1 MVITTAMSARSMSTR
16 LELLVVFVFI
26 VAPALAATKPS
37 YIVYLGG
44 RHSHGDDGGVIS
56 PEEAHR
62 TAAESHYDLLG
73 SVLGDREKARDAI
86 FYLYTKNINGFAARL
101 EAEEAAAVAERP
113 GVVSV
118 FPDRGRRMH
127 TTRSWQFLGLER
139 PDGSVPPWS
148 PWEAARYGQNIII
161 GNLDSGVWPE
171 SLSFND
177 RELGPI
183 PNYWKGAC
191 RNEHDKTFK
200 CNSKLIGARYFNNGY
215 AKVIGVPLNDTHKT
229 PRDANGHGTHTLA
242 TAGGSA
248 VRGAEAFGLGG
259 GTARGGSPRARVAA
273 YRVCYPPFN
282 GSDACYDSD
291 ILAAFEAA
299 IADGVHVM
307 GKIVVCMRGG
317 NPRVEKGE
325 EVSRAGGAAM
335 ILVNDEASGNDV
347 IADAHV
353 LPAVHINH
361 ADGHA
366 LLAYINSTK
375 GAKAFITRAKTVVGV
390 KPAPVMAAF
399 SSQGPNTVNPE
410 ILKPDV
416 TAPGVSVIA
425 AWSGAAGPTGL
436 PYDQRRVAFN
446 AQSGT
451 SMSCPQVSGVAGLI
465 KTLHPDWSPAA
476 IKSAIMTTA
485 TELGNDMRP
494 IMNSS
499 MSPATPFSCGAG
511 HVFPHR
517 AMDPGLVY
525 DLTVDDHLSFLCTIG
540 YNATALAL
548 FNGAPFRCP
557 DDPLDPLDFNYPS
570 ITAFDLAPAGPPAT
584 ARRRVRNVG
593 PPATYTAAVV
603 REPEG
608 VQVTVTPTTLT
619 FESTGEVRTFWVKFA
634 VRDPAPAANYAFGAI
649 VWSDGN
655 HQLDQEYSNSYQIS
669 YVYESSMSLTDKM
682 RKLKELLHKSENR
695 ICADCSSPDPK
706 WASANIGVFICLKC
720 SGIHR
725 SLGTHISK
733 VLSVTLDEWT
743 DDEINSMLEVGGNS
757 YANAIYEAFLPGGYH
772 KPHPDS
778 SQEERADFI
787 RSKYELQEFLKPSLR
802 IVSNKSSLQAMDS
815 RKDIGNASN
824 SYSFKSEAGMVEF
837 IGIIKV
843 KVIRGTKLAVRDIL
857 SSDPYVVLTLGQQ
870 KAKTKVIKSN
880 LNPVWN
886 EVLTLSVPQKYGPL
900 KLQVYDHDVL
910 SRDDIMGEAE
920 VDLQPMIT
928 AAMAFGD
935 PGLLSDMQIG
945 RWLMSR
951 DNALAR
957 DSAVSVVGGRVKQE
971 VSLRLQNVECGEVDL
986 ELEWIALNQ

>member
-1 MVITTAMSARSMSTR
+1 MAAAEMST
-16 LELLVVFVFI
+16 
-26 VAPALAATKPS
+26 
-37 YIVYLGG
+37 
-44 RHSHGDDGGVIS
+44 
-56 PEEAHR
+56 
-62 TAAESHYDLLG
+62 
-73 SVLGDREKARDAI
+73 
-86 FYLYTKNINGFAARL
+86 
-101 EAEEAAAVAERP
+101 
-113 GVVSV
+113 
-118 FPDRGRRMH
+118 
-127 TTRSWQFLGLER
+127 
-139 PDGSVPPWS
+139 
-148 PWEAARYGQNIII
+148 
-161 GNLDSGVWPE
+161 
-171 SLSFND
+171 
-177 RELGPI
+177 
-183 PNYWKGAC
+183 
-191 RNEHDKTFK
+191 
-200 CNSKLIGARYFNNGY
+200 
-215 AKVIGVPLNDTHKT
+215 
-229 PRDANGHGTHTLA
+229 
-242 TAGGSA
+242 
-248 VRGAEAFGLGG
+248 
-259 GTARGGSPRARVAA
+259 
-273 YRVCYPPFN
+273 
-282 GSDACYDSD
+282 
-291 ILAAFEAA
+291 
-299 IADGVHVM
+299 
-307 GKIVVCMRGG
+307 
-317 NPRVEKGE
+317 
-325 EVSRAGGAAM
+325 SR
-335 ILVNDEASGNDV
+335 
-347 IADAHV
+347 
-353 LPAVHINH
+353 
-361 ADGHA
+361 
-366 LLAYINSTK
+366 
-375 GAKAFITRAKTVVGV
+375 
-390 KPAPVMAAF
+390 
-399 SSQGPNTVNPE
+399 
-410 ILKPDV
+410 
-416 TAPGVSVIA
+416 
-425 AWSGAAGPTGL
+425 
-436 PYDQRRVAFN
+436 
-446 AQSGT
+446 
-451 SMSCPQVSGVAGLI
+451 
-465 KTLHPDWSPAA
+465 
-476 IKSAIMTTA
+476 
-485 TELGNDMRP
+485 
-494 IMNSS
+494 
-499 MSPATPFSCGAG
+499 
-511 HVFPHR
+511 
-517 AMDPGLVY
+517 
-525 DLTVDDHLSFLCTIG
+525 
-540 YNATALAL
+540 
-548 FNGAPFRCP
+548 
-557 DDPLDPLDFNYPS
+557 
-570 ITAFDLAPAGPPAT
+570 
-584 ARRRVRNVG
+584 
-593 PPATYTAAVV
+593 
-603 REPEG
+603 
-608 VQVTVTPTTLT
+608 
-619 FESTGEVRTFWVKFA
+619 
-634 VRDPAPAANYAFGAI
+634 
-649 VWSDGN
+649 
-655 HQLDQEYSNSYQIS
+655 
-669 YVYESSMSLTDKM
+669 DKM